1 MHFRPYRR
9 LSISWTHW
17 HSIFISGFVCKL
29 YFGVEVGKTTRP
41 FNTYTSQCSVTSNS
55 KNSWTVARQAPL
67 SMGLSQQ
74 EYWSAL
80 PFLQGNLPNPRIKP
94 TSPVA
99 PTGRFFTTEPPGEPY
114 FGVSSIKIGQLES
127 SLGTSNS
134 SKGFDSVP

>member
-80 PFLQGNLPNPRIKP
+80 RSSRGIFPTQGSNPHLLWLLQADSLPLSHLG
-94 TSPVA
+94 SPIL
-99 PTGRFFTTEPPGEPY
+99 EY
-114 FGVSSIKIGQLES
+114 LQLK
-127 SLGTSNS
+127 LVN
-134 SKGFDSVP
+134 